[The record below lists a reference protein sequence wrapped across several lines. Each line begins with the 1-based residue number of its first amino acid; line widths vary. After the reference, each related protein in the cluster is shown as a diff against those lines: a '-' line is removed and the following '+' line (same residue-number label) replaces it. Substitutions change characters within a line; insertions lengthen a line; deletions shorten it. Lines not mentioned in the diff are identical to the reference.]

1 MGRVFLKLRNGLSAL
16 VRFWAKGRGTSGL
29 VPGKIALG
37 IWMTAVILAAFLLDA
52 RRLGTLGQGA
62 RIIFFHI
69 PVAWVTVVAFLLS
82 SVHSVL
88 YLVKRRRANDRRA
101 ASAAGLGTVFC
112 LLATLSGSIFARI
125 TWGAFWNWDPRETT
139 IFFLLLFYAAY
150 FALRVAV
157 ADEEARAT
165 LSAAYNVLGLVV
177 VPFLVFVAPRLSALA
192 GLHPEPIINV
202 QGRLD
207 MDPAALGVFL
217 AALLGFT
224 GIFFWAYDLQN
235 RVAEMEEEQG

>member
-1 MGRVFLKLRNGLSAL
+1 MGRVFLGLRNGLSAL
-16 VRFWAKGRGTSGL
+16 VRFWVKERGTL
-29 VPGKIALG
+29 DLAPGKIALG

-88 YLVKRRRANDRRA
+88 YLVKRRRVNDRRA
-101 ASAAGLGTVFC
+101 VGAAGLGIVFC

-224 GIFFWAYDLQN
+224 GVFFWAYDLSN